1 METTESK
8 INGTVV
14 LGLKGKLDANTSPQ
28 LQEKLFASIAG
39 GEKRF
44 AIDCAQLEY
53 ISSAGLRALLLAA
66 KQLRNVSGKIVLYA
80 LKTHVKEVF
89 DLAGFSAT
97 FPLLNSQTEAFASSK
112 N

>member
-1 METTESK
+1 MEAIESK
-8 INGTVV
+8 INGIVV
-14 LGLKGKLDANTSPQ
+14 LGLKGKLDTSTAPQ
-28 LQEKLFASIAG
+28 LQEKLFASITG
-39 GEKRF
+39 GEKQF

-80 LKTHVKEVF
+80 LKTHDKEVN
-89 DLAGFSAT
+89 DIDGLSAT
-97 FPLLNSQTEAFASSK
+97 LPILNSQTEALTSFK

>member
-8 INGTVV
+8 INRIVV

-28 LQEKLFASIAG
+28 LQEKFFASIAG
-39 GEKRF
+39 GEKQF

-53 ISSAGLRALLLAA
+53 INSAGLRVLLLAA

-89 DLAGFSAT
+89 DLAGFSAV
-97 FPLLNSQTEAFASSK
+97 FPLLGSQTEALASFK

>member
-8 INGTVV
+8 INGIVV
-14 LGLKGKLDANTSPQ
+14 LGIKGKLDTNTAPQ
-28 LQEKLFASIAG
+28 LQEKLFASITG
-39 GEKRF
+39 GEKQF

-53 ISSAGLRALLLAA
+53 ISSAGLRVLLLAA

-89 DLAGFSAT
+89 DLAGFSAA
-97 FPLLNSQTEAFASSK
+97 FPLLNSQAEALSSFK